1 MKKPLPVKIEMR
13 EGDLSKS
20 KRQIGLAFDLI
31 FATAEKNII
40 QRRKENEKNKRNLTM
55 NDTKV

>member
-13 EGDLSKS
+13 EGDLAKS

-31 FATAEKNII
+31 FATAERNII
-40 QRRKENEKNKRNLTM
+40 QRRKRDIKNKRNLTT